1 MDRLLKASA
10 LAVILCG
17 VVFGFVAGS
26 RIDQSTITLL
36 SGTLVG
42 VLVATPCVAAITWLA
57 ARRRDDDWRARERYM
72 RQSAPLPPE
81 PPQYWVVQGQ
91 PVATDGRTAR
101 LSAPMGWP
109 GQYGDAG
116 SASTGSAF
124 MPRPRRKFYVIGENG
139 EPREVADASNAA
151 LSPGRYDDTE
161 DTPPVF

>member
-1 MDRLLKASA
+1 MDRIVKASA
-10 LAVILCG
+10 FGVILCG
-17 VVFGFVAGS
+17 VVFGFVVGS

-42 VLVATPCVAAITWLA
+42 VLVATPCVAVITWLA

-91 PVATDGRTAR
+91 PVAADGRAAR
-101 LSAPMGWP
+101 LSTPMGWP
-109 GQYGDAG
+109 GQYGDAAG
-116 SASTGSAF
+116 F

-139 EPREVADASNAA
+139 EPREVTDASNPA
-151 LSPGRYDDTE
+151 LSAGRYDDPE
-161 DTPPVF
+161 DSPPVF

>member
-1 MDRLLKASA
+1 MDRMVKASA
-10 LAVILCG
+10 FGVILCG
-17 VVFGFVAGS
+17 VVFGFVVGS

-42 VLVATPCVAAITWLA
+42 VLVATPCVAAITWLTV
-57 ARRRDDDWRARERYM
+57 RRRDDDWRARERYM

-91 PVATDGRTAR
+91 PMTADARAAR

-109 GQYGDAG
+109 GQYGDTAG
-116 SASTGSAF
+116 F

-139 EPREVADASNAA
+139 EPREVEDAANPA
-151 LSPGRYDDTE
+151 LSAGRYDDM
-161 DTPPVF
+161 DDAPPVF

>member
-1 MDRLLKASA
+1 MDRIVKASA
-10 LAVILCG
+10 FGVVLCG
-17 VVFGFVAGS
+17 VVFGFVVGS

-57 ARRRDDDWRARERYM
+57 VRRRDDDWRARERYT
-72 RQSAPLPPE
+72 RQAAPLPPE

-91 PVATDGRTAR
+91 PMTADARTAR

-109 GQYGDAG
+109 AQYGNAAG
-116 SASTGSAF
+116 F

-139 EPREVADASNAA
+139 EPHEVADAGNPA
-151 LSPGRYDDTE
+151 LAPGQYDDLA
-161 DTPPVF
+161 DAPPVF